1 MRFAFV
7 EEHRHELP
15 VIRLCQIMDVSP
27 RGYRAPAGTAMVF
40 SSSLLHEVLETTKG
54 VRYNLISHLFNEQ
67 SIAR

>member
-1 MRFAFV
+1 MENIQRC
-7 EEHRHELP
+7 
-15 VIRLCQIMDVSP
+15 RLNLGGEIVFKEFSP